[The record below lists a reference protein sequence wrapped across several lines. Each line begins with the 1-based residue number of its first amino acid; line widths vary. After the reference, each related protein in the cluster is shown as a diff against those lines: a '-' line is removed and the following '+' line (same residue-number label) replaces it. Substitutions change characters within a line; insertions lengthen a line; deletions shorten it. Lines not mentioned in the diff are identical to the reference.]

1 MRQFTVIRF
10 GALGDTLMLTPVF
23 RYLHR
28 LSGAPVHYLGK
39 APWSGQLLAHETGIG
54 ALVQIASKRTPGAL
68 NTSKRGAAS
77 WLREHARGT
86 VLDLESDDFS
96 AALLD
101 AAGIPA
107 QRVIRGRDVRC
118 LRHYK
123 HQVHSTLG
131 RVRTALEGRGDV
143 EELDTAL
150 GVAVPEAW
158 RADATA
164 WLAAR
169 GWHDDP
175 LILLA
180 PGNKRTMSWRPHWRR
195 SNRKHWPLSEWARL
209 CERLLAHDPGSR
221 ILIVGAPAEQRLARI
236 VARKARSQRVH
247 AVCDDMPTTRM
258 MALMRRARGAITLD
272 SGPAHAAAA
281 VDCPVVTLFNATD
294 PERFLPLPASG
305 RARAVTPGDRPHAEW
320 VPGPVDLGQVERAW
334 FDLLA
339 EPETAQTRPVAEIA

>member
-1 MRQFTVIRF
+1 MRQLTVIRF

-28 LSGAPVHYLGK
+28 LSETPVHYLGK
-39 APWSGQLLAHETGIG
+39 APWSEQLLAHETGIG
-54 ALVQIASKRTPGAL
+54 ALAQIASKRTPGAF
-68 NTSKRGAAS
+68 NVGRRGAAA

-107 QRVIRGRDVRC
+107 QRVIRGRSVRGM
-118 LRHYK
+118 RPYK
-123 HQVHSTLG
+123 HQVHSTLA
-131 RVRTALEGRGDV
+131 RVRTALEERGDV
-143 EELDTAL
+143 DDLDTAL
-150 GVAVPEAW
+150 GIAVPDAW
-158 RADATA
+158 HTDATA

-169 GWHDDP
+169 GWSDDP

-209 CERLLAHDPGSR
+209 CERLLAHDAGGR

-236 VARKARSQRVH
+236 IARKTRSQRVH

-258 MALMRRARGAITLD
+258 MALMRRAQGAITLD

-294 PERFLPLPASG
+294 PERFLPLPPSG
-305 RARAVTPGDRPHAEW
+305 RVRAVTPGDRPLADW
-320 VPGPVDLGQVERAW
+320 MPGPVTLAQVERAW
-334 FDLLA
+334 HGLRTA
-339 EPETAQTRPVAEIA
+339 SREPGPVADIA